1 MSQSLKKRMNGI
13 MIAEPRLRALSLR
26 VYYMKEIADDS
37 FRAQLFSITF
47 PAYNVIRALQALK
60 TLAPLYIH

>member
-1 MSQSLKKRMNGI
+1 
-13 MIAEPRLRALSLR
+13 MIAEPRHCTLSPR

-47 PAYNVIRALQALK
+47 SAYNAFQALQALNA
-60 TLAPLYIH
+60 LSPAYIH

>member
-1 MSQSLKKRMNGI
+1 MKKRTDEI
-13 MIAEPRLRALSLR
+13 MIAEPRRCTLSPR

-47 PAYNVIRALQALK
+47 SAYNAIQALHALNALSPAYIN
-60 TLAPLYIH
+60 